1 METFKTLYVSLLPYL
16 CCIPIGYLLSKRN
29 WIPKSWIHK
38 PLLFVLLPILVIDHV
53 LDAGFSNLL
62 ILAIVSF
69 LMAFLMVFPAILVDK
84 SIDNSGDVN
93 ILKSG
98 FSYFNVAFFGI
109 PTVKSLFGDDA
120 VTTLI
125 CIYVGTALYG
135 NIIGYIQVAK
145 SKFSTKQAIIEVLK
159 VPFIYII
166 ILALVLKAFKVETPQ
181 AVKPV
186 VDVIGTVVSVMGM
199 LIIGMNLTNIKFKS
213 LNWGYY
219 AKVLGIRAIS
229 AIVITAVLM
238 GLEYWLVD
246 GLEKEQRQV
255 MALIPLF
262 PIAANL
268 AVFASFLK
276 SQEKQAALLIVF
288 SMVISMILVPIGAL
302 IFA

>member
-1 METFKTLYVSLLPYL
+1 MDTFKSLYLSLLPYL
-16 CCIPIGYLLSKRN
+16 CCIPIGYLISKRD

-53 LDAGFSNLL
+53 LNAGFSNLV
-62 ILAIVSF
+62 ILAVISF
-69 LMAFLMVFPAILVDK
+69 LLAFLMIFPAILVNR
-84 SIDNSGDVN
+84 SIDDSGDIN

-109 PTVKSLFGDDA
+109 PTVKSLFGEDA

-145 SKFSTKQAIIEVLK
+145 SKYSTKKAIIEVLK

-166 ILALVLKAFKVETPQ
+166 ILALILKAFKVETPE
-181 AVKPV
+181 AVKPIV
-186 VDVIGTVVSVMGM
+186 SVLGTIVSVMGM
-199 LIIGMNLTNIKFKS
+199 LIIGMNLTNIRFKS

-219 AKVLGIRAIS
+219 GKVLGVRAIS
-229 AIVITAVLM
+229 AVIITAALM
-238 GLEYWLVD
+238 GLEYWLID
-246 GLEKEQRQV
+246 GLDKEQRQV

-268 AVFASFLK
+268 AVFSSFLK
-276 SQEKQAALLIVF
+276 SQEKEAALLIVF
-288 SMVISMILVPIGAL
+288 SMVLSLILVPLGAL

>member
-62 ILAIVSF
+62 ILAIISF
-69 LMAFLMVFPAILVDK
+69 LMAFLMVLPAILVDK

-229 AIVITAVLM
+229 AIAITAALM
-238 GLEYWLVD
+238 GLEYWLID
-246 GLEKEQRQV
+246 GLDKEQRQV

>member
-1 METFKTLYVSLLPYL
+1 METFKQLYVSLLPYL
-16 CCIPIGYLLSKRN
+16 CCIPIGYLISKRD

-53 LDAGFSNLL
+53 LDAGFSNLV
-62 ILAIVSF
+62 ILAIISF
-69 LMAFLMVFPAILVDK
+69 LLAFLMIFPAMLVDK
-84 SIDNSGDVN
+84 TVDNSGNIN

-166 ILALVLKAFKVETPQ
+166 ILALILNGFKVETPED
-181 AVKPV
+181 VKPV
-186 VDVIGTVVSVMGM
+186 VDVMGTVVSVMGM

-229 AIVITAVLM
+229 AILITAVLM
-238 GLEYWLVD
+238 GLEFWLID
-246 GLEKEQRQV
+246 GLDKEQRKV

-262 PIAANL
+262 PIVANL

>member
-1 METFKTLYVSLLPYL
+1 MDTFKSLYLSLLPYL
-16 CCIPIGYLLSKRN
+16 CCIPIGYLISKRD

-53 LDAGFSNLL
+53 LNAGFSNLV
-62 ILAIVSF
+62 ILAVISF
-69 LMAFLMVFPAILVDK
+69 LLAFLMIFPAILVNR
-84 SIDNSGDVN
+84 SIDDSGDIN

-109 PTVKSLFGDDA
+109 PTVKSLFGEDA

-145 SKFSTKQAIIEVLK
+145 SKYSTKKAIIEVLK

-166 ILALVLKAFKVETPQ
+166 ILALILKAFKVETPE
-181 AVKPV
+181 AVKPIV
-186 VDVIGTVVSVMGM
+186 SVLGTIVSVMGM
-199 LIIGMNLTNIKFKS
+199 LIIGMNLTNIRFKS

-219 AKVLGIRAIS
+219 GKVLGVRAIS
-229 AIVITAVLM
+229 AVIITAALM
-238 GLEYWLVD
+238 ALEYWLID
-246 GLEKEQRQV
+246 GLDKEQRQV

-268 AVFASFLK
+268 AVFSSFLK
-276 SQEKQAALLIVF
+276 SQEKEAALLIVF
-288 SMVISMILVPIGAL
+288 SMVLSLILVPLGAL

>member
-1 METFKTLYVSLLPYL
+1 MDRFKSLYLSLLPYL
-16 CCIPIGYLLSKRN
+16 CCIPIGYLISKRD

-53 LDAGFSNLL
+53 LNAGFSNLV
-62 ILAIVSF
+62 ILAVISF
-69 LMAFLMVFPAILVDK
+69 LLAFLMIFPAILVNR
-84 SIDNSGDVN
+84 SIDDSGDIN

-109 PTVKSLFGDDA
+109 PTVKSLFGEDA

-145 SKFSTKQAIIEVLK
+145 SKYSTKKAIIEVLK

-166 ILALVLKAFKVETPQ
+166 ILALILKAFKVETPE
-181 AVKPV
+181 AVKPIV
-186 VDVIGTVVSVMGM
+186 SVLGTIVSVMGM
-199 LIIGMNLTNIKFKS
+199 LIIGMNLTNIRFKS

-219 AKVLGIRAIS
+219 GKVLGVRAIS
-229 AIVITAVLM
+229 AVIITAALM
-238 GLEYWLVD
+238 ALEYWLID
-246 GLEKEQRQV
+246 GLDKEQRQV

-268 AVFASFLK
+268 AVFSSFLK
-276 SQEKQAALLIVF
+276 SQEKEAALLIVF
-288 SMVISMILVPIGAL
+288 SMVLSLILVPLGAL

>member
-1 METFKTLYVSLLPYL
+1 MDTFKSLYLSLLPYL
-16 CCIPIGYLLSKRN
+16 CCIPIGYLISKRD

-53 LDAGFSNLL
+53 LNAGFSNLV
-62 ILAIVSF
+62 ILAVISF
-69 LMAFLMVFPAILVDK
+69 LLAFLMIFPAILVNR
-84 SIDNSGDVN
+84 SIDDSGDIN

-109 PTVKSLFGDDA
+109 PTVKSLFGEDA

-145 SKFSTKQAIIEVLK
+145 SKYSTKKAIIEVLK

-166 ILALVLKAFKVETPQ
+166 ILALILKAFKVETPE
-181 AVKPV
+181 AVKPIV
-186 VDVIGTVVSVMGM
+186 SVLGTIVSVMGM
-199 LIIGMNLTNIKFKS
+199 LIIGMNLTNIRFKS

-219 AKVLGIRAIS
+219 SKVLGVRAIS
-229 AIVITAVLM
+229 AVIITAALM
-238 GLEYWLVD
+238 GLEYWLID
-246 GLEKEQRQV
+246 GLDKEQRQV

-268 AVFASFLK
+268 AVFSSFLK
-276 SQEKQAALLIVF
+276 SQEKEAALLIVF
-288 SMVISMILVPIGAL
+288 SMVLSLILVPLGAL

>member
-1 METFKTLYVSLLPYL
+1 MGTFKDLYISLLPYL
-16 CCIPIGYLLSKRN
+16 CCIPIGYLISKRE

-53 LDAGFSNLL
+53 LDAGFSNLV
-62 ILAIVSF
+62 ILAIISF
-69 LMAFLMVFPAILVDK
+69 LLAFLMIFPAMLVDK
-84 SIDNSGDVN
+84 TVDNSGNIN

-166 ILALVLKAFKVETPQ
+166 ILALILKGFKVETPE

-186 VDVIGTVVSVMGM
+186 VDMMGTVVSVMGM

-219 AKVLGIRAIS
+219 SKVLGIRSIS
-229 AIVITAVLM
+229 AILITAALM

>member
-1 METFKTLYVSLLPYL
+1 MDTFKSLYLSLLPYL
-16 CCIPIGYLLSKRN
+16 CCIPIGYLISKRD

-53 LDAGFSNLL
+53 LNAGFSNLV
-62 ILAIVSF
+62 ILAVISF
-69 LMAFLMVFPAILVDK
+69 LLAFLMIFPAILVNR
-84 SIDNSGDVN
+84 SIDDSGDIN

-109 PTVKSLFGDDA
+109 PTVKSLFGEDA

-145 SKFSTKQAIIEVLK
+145 SKYSTKKAIIEVLK

-166 ILALVLKAFKVETPQ
+166 ILALILKAFKVETPE
-181 AVKPV
+181 AVKPIV
-186 VDVIGTVVSVMGM
+186 SVLGTIVSVMGM
-199 LIIGMNLTNIKFKS
+199 LIIGMNLTNIRFKS

-219 AKVLGIRAIS
+219 SKVLGVRAIS
-229 AIVITAVLM
+229 AVIITAALM
-238 GLEYWLVD
+238 ALEYWLID
-246 GLEKEQRQV
+246 GLDKEQRQV

-268 AVFASFLK
+268 AVFSSFLK
-276 SQEKQAALLIVF
+276 SQEKEAALLIVF
-288 SMVISMILVPIGAL
+288 SMVLSLILVPLGAL

>member
-1 METFKTLYVSLLPYL
+1 MDTFKSLYLSLLPYL
-16 CCIPIGYLLSKRN
+16 CCIPIGYLISKRD

-53 LDAGFSNLL
+53 LNAGFSNLV
-62 ILAIVSF
+62 ILAVISF
-69 LMAFLMVFPAILVDK
+69 LLAFLMIFPAILVNR
-84 SIDNSGDVN
+84 SIDDSGDLN

-109 PTVKSLFGDDA
+109 PTVKSLFGEDA

-145 SKFSTKQAIIEVLK
+145 SKYSTKKAIIEVLK

-166 ILALVLKAFKVETPQ
+166 ILALILKAFKVETPE
-181 AVKPV
+181 AVKPIV
-186 VDVIGTVVSVMGM
+186 SVLGTIVSVMGM
-199 LIIGMNLTNIKFKS
+199 LIIGMNLTNIRFKS

-219 AKVLGIRAIS
+219 GKVLGVRAIS
-229 AIVITAVLM
+229 AVIITAALM
-238 GLEYWLVD
+238 ALEYWLID
-246 GLEKEQRQV
+246 GLDKEQRQV

-268 AVFASFLK
+268 AVFSSFLK
-276 SQEKQAALLIVF
+276 SQEKEAALLIVF
-288 SMVISMILVPIGAL
+288 SMVLSLILVPLGAL

>member
-1 METFKTLYVSLLPYL
+1 METFKQLYVSLLPYL
-16 CCIPIGYLLSKRN
+16 CCIPIGYLISKRD

-53 LDAGFSNLL
+53 LDAGFSNLV
-62 ILAIVSF
+62 ILAIISF
-69 LMAFLMVFPAILVDK
+69 LLAFLMIFPAMLVDK
-84 SIDNSGDVN
+84 TVDNSGNIN

-166 ILALVLKAFKVETPQ
+166 ILALILKGFKVETPED
-181 AVKPV
+181 VKPV
-186 VDVIGTVVSVMGM
+186 VDVMGTVVSVMGM

-229 AIVITAVLM
+229 AILITAVLM
-238 GLEYWLVD
+238 GLEFWLID
-246 GLEKEQRQV
+246 GLDKEQRKV

>member
-1 METFKTLYVSLLPYL
+1 MDTFKSLYLSLLPYL
-16 CCIPIGYLLSKRN
+16 CCIPIGYLISKRD

-53 LDAGFSNLL
+53 LNAGFSNLV
-62 ILAIVSF
+62 ILAVISF
-69 LMAFLMVFPAILVDK
+69 LLAFLMIFPAILVNR
-84 SIDNSGDVN
+84 SIDDSGDLN

-109 PTVKSLFGDDA
+109 PTVKSLFGEDA

-145 SKFSTKQAIIEVLK
+145 SKYSTKKAIIEVLK
-159 VPFIYII
+159 VPFIDII
-166 ILALVLKAFKVETPQ
+166 ILALILKAFKVETPE
-181 AVKPV
+181 AVKPIV
-186 VDVIGTVVSVMGM
+186 SVLGTIVSVMGM
-199 LIIGMNLTNIKFKS
+199 LIIGMNLTNIRFKS

-219 AKVLGIRAIS
+219 SKVLGVRAIS
-229 AIVITAVLM
+229 AVIITAALM
-238 GLEYWLVD
+238 GLEYWLID
-246 GLEKEQRQV
+246 GLDKEQRQV

-268 AVFASFLK
+268 AVFSSFLK
-276 SQEKQAALLIVF
+276 SQEKEAALLIVF
-288 SMVISMILVPIGAL
+288 SMVLSLILVPLGAL

>member
-1 METFKTLYVSLLPYL
+1 METFKSLYLSLLPYL
-16 CCIPIGYLLSKRN
+16 CCIPVGYFISKYN

-38 PLLFVLLPILVIDHV
+38 PLLFLLLPILVIDHV
-53 LDAGFSNLL
+53 LAAGFSNLV
-62 ILAIVSF
+62 ILAVISF
-69 LMAFLMVFPAILVDK
+69 LLAFLMIFPAILVDK
-84 SIDNSGDVN
+84 WIDKSGNIN

-109 PTVKSLFGDDA
+109 PTVKSLFGDEA

-145 SKFSTKQAIIEVLK
+145 SKFSTKQALIEVLK

-166 ILALVLKAFKVETPQ
+166 VLALILKGFKVETPETI
-181 AVKPV
+181 KP
-186 VDVIGTVVSVMGM
+186 IISVMGTIVSVLGM
-199 LIIGMNLTNIKFKS
+199 IIIGMNLTNIKFKS
-213 LNWGYY
+213 LDWKYY
-219 AKVLGIRAIS
+219 AKILGVRAIS
-229 AIVITAVLM
+229 AILITAALM
-238 GLEYWLVD
+238 GLEFWLID
-246 GLEKEQRQV
+246 GLEKQQRQV
-255 MALIPLF
+255 LALVALF

-288 SMVISMILVPIGAL
+288 SMIISLVLVPLGAL

>member
-1 METFKTLYVSLLPYL
+1 MGTFKDLYISLLPYL
-16 CCIPIGYLLSKRN
+16 CCIPVGYLISKRE

-53 LDAGFSNLL
+53 LDAGFSNLV
-62 ILAIVSF
+62 ILAVISF
-69 LMAFLMVFPAILVDK
+69 LLAFLMIFPAMLVDK
-84 SIDNSGDVN
+84 TVDNSGNIN

-166 ILALVLKAFKVETPQ
+166 ILALILKGFKVETPE

-186 VDVIGTVVSVMGM
+186 VDVMGTVVSVMGM

-219 AKVLGIRAIS
+219 SKVLGIRAIS
-229 AIVITAVLM
+229 AILITAALM

>member
-1 METFKTLYVSLLPYL
+1 MDTFKSLYLSLLPYL
-16 CCIPIGYLLSKRN
+16 CCIPIGYLISKRD

-38 PLLFVLLPILVIDHV
+38 PLLFILLPILVIDHV
-53 LDAGFSNLL
+53 LNAGFSNLV
-62 ILAIVSF
+62 ILAVISF
-69 LMAFLMVFPAILVDK
+69 LLAFLMIFPAILVNR
-84 SIDNSGDVN
+84 SIDDSGDIN

-109 PTVKSLFGDDA
+109 PTVKSLFGEDA

-145 SKFSTKQAIIEVLK
+145 SKYSTKKAIIEVLK

-166 ILALVLKAFKVETPQ
+166 ILALILKAFKVETPE
-181 AVKPV
+181 AVKPIV
-186 VDVIGTVVSVMGM
+186 SVLGTIVSVMGM
-199 LIIGMNLTNIKFKS
+199 LIIGMNLTNIRFKS

-219 AKVLGIRAIS
+219 GKVLGVRAIS
-229 AIVITAVLM
+229 AVIITAALM
-238 GLEYWLVD
+238 ALEYWLID
-246 GLEKEQRQV
+246 GLDKEQRQV

-268 AVFASFLK
+268 AVFSSFLK
-276 SQEKQAALLIVF
+276 SQEKEAALLIVF
-288 SMVISMILVPIGAL
+288 SMVLSLILVPLGAL

>member
-62 ILAIVSF
+62 ILAIISF

-159 VPFIYII
+159 IPFIYII

-229 AIVITAVLM
+229 AIAITAALM
-238 GLEYWLVD
+238 GLEYWLID
-246 GLEKEQRQV
+246 GLNKEQRQV

-276 SQEKQAALLIVF
+276 SQERQAALLIVF

>member
-1 METFKTLYVSLLPYL
+1 MDTFKSLYLSLLPYL
-16 CCIPIGYLLSKRN
+16 CCIPIGYLISKRD

-53 LDAGFSNLL
+53 LNAGFSNLV
-62 ILAIVSF
+62 ILAVISF
-69 LMAFLMVFPAILVDK
+69 LLAFLMIFPAILVNR
-84 SIDNSGDVN
+84 SIDDSGDIN

-109 PTVKSLFGDDA
+109 PTVKSLFGEDA

-145 SKFSTKQAIIEVLK
+145 SKYSTKKAIIEVLK

-166 ILALVLKAFKVETPQ
+166 ILALILKAFKVETPES
-181 AVKPV
+181 VKPIV
-186 VDVIGTVVSVMGM
+186 SVLGTIVSVMGM
-199 LIIGMNLTNIKFKS
+199 LIIGMNLTNIRFKS

-219 AKVLGIRAIS
+219 GKVLGVRTIS
-229 AIVITAVLM
+229 AVIITAALM
-238 GLEYWLVD
+238 GLEYWLID
-246 GLEKEQRQV
+246 GLDKEQRQV

-268 AVFASFLK
+268 AVFSSFLK
-276 SQEKQAALLIVF
+276 SQEKEAALLIVF
-288 SMVISMILVPIGAL
+288 SMVLSLILVPLGAL

>member
-1 METFKTLYVSLLPYL
+1 MDTFKSLYLSLLPYL
-16 CCIPIGYLLSKRN
+16 CCIPIGYLISKRD

-53 LDAGFSNLL
+53 LNAGFSNLV
-62 ILAIVSF
+62 ILAVISF
-69 LMAFLMVFPAILVDK
+69 LLAFLMIFPAILVNR
-84 SIDNSGDVN
+84 SIDDSGDLN

-109 PTVKSLFGDDA
+109 PTVKSLFGEDA

-145 SKFSTKQAIIEVLK
+145 SKYSTKKAIIEVLK

-166 ILALVLKAFKVETPQ
+166 ILALILKAFKVETPE
-181 AVKPV
+181 AVKPIV
-186 VDVIGTVVSVMGM
+186 SVLGTIVSVMGM
-199 LIIGMNLTNIKFKS
+199 LIIGMNLTNIRFKS

-219 AKVLGIRAIS
+219 SKVLGVRAIS
-229 AIVITAVLM
+229 AVIITAALM
-238 GLEYWLVD
+238 GLEYWLID
-246 GLEKEQRQV
+246 GLDKEQRQV

-268 AVFASFLK
+268 AVFSSFLK
-276 SQEKQAALLIVF
+276 SQEKEAALLIVF
-288 SMVISMILVPIGAL
+288 SMVLSLILVPLGAL

>member
-1 METFKTLYVSLLPYL
+1 MGTFKDLYISLLPYL
-16 CCIPIGYLLSKRN
+16 CCIPIGYLISKRE

-53 LDAGFSNLL
+53 LDAAFSNLV
-62 ILAIVSF
+62 ILAIISF
-69 LMAFLMVFPAILVDK
+69 LLAFLMIFPAMLVDK
-84 SIDNSGDVN
+84 TVDNSGNIN

-166 ILALVLKAFKVETPQ
+166 ILALILKGFKVETPE

-186 VDVIGTVVSVMGM
+186 VDVMGTVVSVMGM

-219 AKVLGIRAIS
+219 SKVLGIRAIS
-229 AIVITAVLM
+229 AILITAALM

>member
-1 METFKTLYVSLLPYL
+1 MGTFKDLYISLLPYL
-16 CCIPIGYLLSKRN
+16 CCIPVGYLISKRE

-53 LDAGFSNLL
+53 LDAGFSNLV
-62 ILAIVSF
+62 ILAVISF
-69 LMAFLMVFPAILVDK
+69 LLAFLMIFPAMLVDK
-84 SIDNSGDVN
+84 TVDNSGNIN

-166 ILALVLKAFKVETPQ
+166 ILALILKGFKVETPE

-186 VDVIGTVVSVMGM
+186 VDVMGTVVSVMGM

-219 AKVLGIRAIS
+219 SKVLGIRAIS
-229 AIVITAVLM
+229 AILITAALM

-288 SMVISMILVPIGAL
+288 SMVISMILVPIGVL

>member
-1 METFKTLYVSLLPYL
+1 MDTFKSLYLSLLPYL
-16 CCIPIGYLLSKRN
+16 CCIPIGYLISKRD

-53 LDAGFSNLL
+53 LNAGFSNLV
-62 ILAIVSF
+62 ILAVISF
-69 LMAFLMVFPAILVDK
+69 LLAFLMIFPAILVNR
-84 SIDNSGDVN
+84 SIDDSGDIN

-109 PTVKSLFGDDA
+109 PTVKSLFGEDA

-145 SKFSTKQAIIEVLK
+145 SKYSTKKAIIEVLK

-166 ILALVLKAFKVETPQ
+166 ILALILKAFKVETPE
-181 AVKPV
+181 AVKPIV
-186 VDVIGTVVSVMGM
+186 SVLGTIVSVMGM
-199 LIIGMNLTNIKFKS
+199 LIIGMNLTNIRFKS

-219 AKVLGIRAIS
+219 GKVLGVRTIS
-229 AIVITAVLM
+229 AVIITAALM
-238 GLEYWLVD
+238 ALEYWLID
-246 GLEKEQRQV
+246 GLDKEQRQV

-268 AVFASFLK
+268 AVFSSFLK
-276 SQEKQAALLIVF
+276 SQEKEAALLIVF
-288 SMVISMILVPIGAL
+288 SMVLSLILVPLGAL

>member
-1 METFKTLYVSLLPYL
+1 MDTFKSLYLSLLPYL
-16 CCIPIGYLLSKRN
+16 CFIPIGYLISKRD

-53 LDAGFSNLL
+53 LNAGFSNLV
-62 ILAIVSF
+62 ILAVISF
-69 LMAFLMVFPAILVDK
+69 LLAFLMIFPAILVNR
-84 SIDNSGDVN
+84 SIDDSGDLN

-109 PTVKSLFGDDA
+109 PTVKSLFGEDA

-145 SKFSTKQAIIEVLK
+145 SKYSTKKAIIEVLK

-166 ILALVLKAFKVETPQ
+166 ILALILKAFKVETPE
-181 AVKPV
+181 AVKPIV
-186 VDVIGTVVSVMGM
+186 SVLGTIVSVMGM
-199 LIIGMNLTNIKFKS
+199 LIIGMNLTNIRFKS

-219 AKVLGIRAIS
+219 GKVLGVRAIS
-229 AIVITAVLM
+229 AVIITAALM
-238 GLEYWLVD
+238 ALEYWLID
-246 GLEKEQRQV
+246 GLDKEQLQV

-268 AVFASFLK
+268 AVFSSFLK
-276 SQEKQAALLIVF
+276 SQEKEAALLIVF
-288 SMVISMILVPIGAL
+288 SMVLSLILVPLGAL

>member
-1 METFKTLYVSLLPYL
+1 MDTFKSLYLSLLPYL
-16 CCIPIGYLLSKRN
+16 CCIPIGYLISKRD

-53 LDAGFSNLL
+53 LNAGFSNLV
-62 ILAIVSF
+62 ILAVISF
-69 LMAFLMVFPAILVDK
+69 LLAFLMIFPAILVNR
-84 SIDNSGDVN
+84 SIDDSGDIN

-109 PTVKSLFGDDA
+109 PTVKSLFGEDA
-120 VTTLI
+120 VTRLI

-145 SKFSTKQAIIEVLK
+145 SKYSTKKAIIEVLK

-166 ILALVLKAFKVETPQ
+166 ILALILKAFKVETPE
-181 AVKPV
+181 AVKPIV
-186 VDVIGTVVSVMGM
+186 SVLGTIVSVMGM
-199 LIIGMNLTNIKFKS
+199 LIIGMNLTNIRFKS

-219 AKVLGIRAIS
+219 GKVLGVRTIS
-229 AIVITAVLM
+229 AVIITAALM
-238 GLEYWLVD
+238 GLEYWLID
-246 GLEKEQRQV
+246 GLDKEQRQV

-268 AVFASFLK
+268 AVFSSFLK
-276 SQEKQAALLIVF
+276 SQEKEAALLIVF
-288 SMVISMILVPIGAL
+288 SMVLSLILVPLGAL

>member
-1 METFKTLYVSLLPYL
+1 MDTFKSLYLSLLPYL
-16 CCIPIGYLLSKRN
+16 CCIPIGYLISKRD

-53 LDAGFSNLL
+53 LNAGFSNLV
-62 ILAIVSF
+62 ILAVISF
-69 LMAFLMVFPAILVDK
+69 LLAFLMIFPAILVNR
-84 SIDNSGDVN
+84 SIDDSGDLN

-109 PTVKSLFGDDA
+109 PTVKSLFGEDA

-145 SKFSTKQAIIEVLK
+145 SKYSTKKAIIEVLK

-166 ILALVLKAFKVETPQ
+166 ILALILKAFKVETPE
-181 AVKPV
+181 AVKPIV
-186 VDVIGTVVSVMGM
+186 SVLGTIVSVMGM
-199 LIIGMNLTNIKFKS
+199 LIIGMNLTNIRFKS

-219 AKVLGIRAIS
+219 GKVLGVRAIS
-229 AIVITAVLM
+229 AVIITAALM
-238 GLEYWLVD
+238 GLEYWLID
-246 GLEKEQRQV
+246 GLDKEQRQV

-268 AVFASFLK
+268 AVFSSFLK
-276 SQEKQAALLIVF
+276 SQEKEAALLIVF
-288 SMVISMILVPIGAL
+288 SMVLSLILVPLGAL

>member
-1 METFKTLYVSLLPYL
+1 MDTFKSLYLSLLPYL
-16 CCIPIGYLLSKRN
+16 CCIPVGYLINKKK

-53 LDAGFSNLL
+53 LDAGFSNLV
-62 ILAIVSF
+62 ILAILSF
-69 LMAFLMVFPAILVDK
+69 LMAFLMIFPAMLVNK
-84 SIDNSGDVN
+84 SIDSSGDIN

-98 FSYFNVAFFGI
+98 FSYFNIAFFGI
-109 PTVKSLFGDDA
+109 PTVKSLFGDEA

-145 SKFSTKQAIIEVLK
+145 SKFSTKQAILEVLK
-159 VPFIYII
+159 VPFIYVI
-166 ILALVLKAFKVETPQ
+166 ILALILKGFKVETPE

-186 VDVIGTVVSVMGM
+186 VNVMGTVVSVMGM
-199 LIIGMNLTNIKFKS
+199 LIIGMNLTNIHFKS

-219 AKVLGIRAIS
+219 AKVLGVRAIS
-229 AIVITAVLM
+229 AILITAVLM
-238 GLEYWLVD
+238 GLEYWLID
-246 GLEKEQRQV
+246 GLDKEQRQV

-268 AVFASFLK
+268 AVFSSFLK

-288 SMVISMILVPIGAL
+288 SMIISLILVPIGAL

>member
-1 METFKTLYVSLLPYL
+1 MDTFKSLYLSLLPYL
-16 CCIPIGYLLSKRN
+16 CCIPIGYLISKRD

-53 LDAGFSNLL
+53 LNAGFSNLV
-62 ILAIVSF
+62 ILAVISF
-69 LMAFLMVFPAILVDK
+69 LLAFLMIFPAILVNR
-84 SIDNSGDVN
+84 SIDDSGDIN

-109 PTVKSLFGDDA
+109 PTVKSLFGEDA

-145 SKFSTKQAIIEVLK
+145 SKYSTKKAIIEVLK

-166 ILALVLKAFKVETPQ
+166 ILALILKAFKVETPQ
-181 AVKPV
+181 AVKPIV
-186 VDVIGTVVSVMGM
+186 SVLGTIVSVMGM
-199 LIIGMNLTNIKFKS
+199 LIIGMNLTNIRFKS

-219 AKVLGIRAIS
+219 GKVLGVRAIS
-229 AIVITAVLM
+229 AVIITAALM
-238 GLEYWLVD
+238 GLEYWLID
-246 GLEKEQRQV
+246 GLDKEQRQV

-268 AVFASFLK
+268 AVFSSFLK
-276 SQEKQAALLIVF
+276 SQEKEAALLIVF
-288 SMVISMILVPIGAL
+288 SMVLSLILVPLGAL

>member
-1 METFKTLYVSLLPYL
+1 M
-16 CCIPIGYLLSKRN
+16 
-29 WIPKSWIHK
+29 
-38 PLLFVLLPILVIDHV
+38 IDHV
-53 LDAGFSNLL
+53 LNAGFSNLV
-62 ILAIVSF
+62 ILAVISF
-69 LMAFLMVFPAILVDK
+69 LLAFLMIFPAILVNR
-84 SIDNSGDVN
+84 SIDDSGDIN

-109 PTVKSLFGDDA
+109 PTVKSLFGEDA

-145 SKFSTKQAIIEVLK
+145 SKYSTKKAIIEVLK

-166 ILALVLKAFKVETPQ
+166 ILALILKAFKVETPE
-181 AVKPV
+181 AVKPIV
-186 VDVIGTVVSVMGM
+186 SVLGTIVSVMGM
-199 LIIGMNLTNIKFKS
+199 LIIGMNLTNIRFKS

-219 AKVLGIRAIS
+219 GKVLGVRAIS
-229 AIVITAVLM
+229 AVIITAALM
-238 GLEYWLVD
+238 GLEYWLID
-246 GLEKEQRQV
+246 GLDKEQRQV

-268 AVFASFLK
+268 AVFSSFLK
-276 SQEKQAALLIVF
+276 SQEKEAALLIVF
-288 SMVISMILVPIGAL
+288 SMVLSLILVPLGAL

>member
-1 METFKTLYVSLLPYL
+1 MDTFKSLYLSLLPYL
-16 CCIPIGYLLSKRN
+16 CFIPIGYLISKRDL
-29 WIPKSWIHK
+29 IPKSWIHK

-53 LDAGFSNLL
+53 LNAGFSNLV
-62 ILAIVSF
+62 ILAVISF
-69 LMAFLMVFPAILVDK
+69 LLAFLMIFPAILVNR
-84 SIDNSGDVN
+84 SIDDSGDIN

-109 PTVKSLFGDDA
+109 PTVKSLFGEDA

-145 SKFSTKQAIIEVLK
+145 SKYSTKKAIIEVLK

-166 ILALVLKAFKVETPQ
+166 ILALILKAFKVETPE
-181 AVKPV
+181 AVKPIV
-186 VDVIGTVVSVMGM
+186 SVLGTIVSVMGM
-199 LIIGMNLTNIKFKS
+199 LIIGMNLTNIRFKS

-219 AKVLGIRAIS
+219 GKVLGVRAIS
-229 AIVITAVLM
+229 AVIITAALM
-238 GLEYWLVD
+238 ALEYWLID
-246 GLEKEQRQV
+246 GLDKEKRQV

-268 AVFASFLK
+268 AVFSSFLK
-276 SQEKQAALLIVF
+276 SQEKEAALLIVF
-288 SMVISMILVPIGAL
+288 SMVLSLILVPLGAL

>member
-1 METFKTLYVSLLPYL
+1 MDTFKSLYLSLLPYL
-16 CCIPIGYLLSKRN
+16 CCIPIGYLISKRD

-53 LDAGFSNLL
+53 LNAGFSNLV
-62 ILAIVSF
+62 ILAVISF
-69 LMAFLMVFPAILVDK
+69 LLAFLMIFPAILVNR
-84 SIDNSGDVN
+84 SIDDSGDIN

-109 PTVKSLFGDDA
+109 PTVKSLFGEDA

-145 SKFSTKQAIIEVLK
+145 SKYSTKKAIIEVLK

-166 ILALVLKAFKVETPQ
+166 ILALILKAFKVETPE
-181 AVKPV
+181 AVKPIV
-186 VDVIGTVVSVMGM
+186 SVLGTIVSVMGM
-199 LIIGMNLTNIKFKS
+199 LIIGMNLTNIRFKS

-219 AKVLGIRAIS
+219 GKVLGVRTIS
-229 AIVITAVLM
+229 AVIITAALM
-238 GLEYWLVD
+238 GLEYWLID
-246 GLEKEQRQV
+246 GLDKEQRQV

-268 AVFASFLK
+268 AVFSSFLK
-276 SQEKQAALLIVF
+276 SQEKEAALLIVF
-288 SMVISMILVPIGAL
+288 SMVLSLILVPLGAL

>member
-1 METFKTLYVSLLPYL
+1 MDTFKSLYLSLLPYL
-16 CCIPIGYLLSKRN
+16 CCIPVGYLINKKK

-53 LDAGFSNLL
+53 LDAGFSNLV
-62 ILAIVSF
+62 ILAILSF
-69 LMAFLMVFPAILVDK
+69 LMAFLMIFPAMLVNK
-84 SIDNSGDVN
+84 SIDSSGDIN

-109 PTVKSLFGDDA
+109 PTVKSLFGDEA

-145 SKFSTKQAIIEVLK
+145 SKFSTKQAILEVLK
-159 VPFIYII
+159 VPFIYVI
-166 ILALVLKAFKVETPQ
+166 ILALILKGFKVETPE

-186 VDVIGTVVSVMGM
+186 VNVMGTVVSVMGM
-199 LIIGMNLTNIKFKS
+199 LIIGMNLTNIHFKS

-219 AKVLGIRAIS
+219 AKVLGVRAIS
-229 AIVITAVLM
+229 AILITAVLM
-238 GLEYWLVD
+238 GLEYWIID
-246 GLEKEQRQV
+246 GLDKEQRQV

-268 AVFASFLK
+268 AVFSSFLK

-288 SMVISMILVPIGAL
+288 SMIISLILVPIGAL

>member
-1 METFKTLYVSLLPYL
+1 MGTFKDLYISLLPYL
-16 CCIPIGYLLSKRN
+16 CCIPIGYLISKRE

-53 LDAGFSNLL
+53 LDAGFSNLV
-62 ILAIVSF
+62 ILAVISF
-69 LMAFLMVFPAILVDK
+69 LLAFLMIFPAMLVDK
-84 SIDNSGDVN
+84 TVDNSGNIN

-166 ILALVLKAFKVETPQ
+166 ILALILKGFKVETPE

-186 VDVIGTVVSVMGM
+186 VDVMGTVVSVMGM

-219 AKVLGIRAIS
+219 SKVLGIRAIS
-229 AIVITAVLM
+229 AILITAALM

>member
-1 METFKTLYVSLLPYL
+1 MDTFKSLYLSLLPYL
-16 CCIPIGYLLSKRN
+16 CCIPIGYLISKRD

-38 PLLFVLLPILVIDHV
+38 PLLFILLPILVIDHV
-53 LDAGFSNLL
+53 LNAGFSNLV
-62 ILAIVSF
+62 ILAVISF
-69 LMAFLMVFPAILVDK
+69 LLAFLMIFPAILVNR
-84 SIDNSGDVN
+84 SIDDSGDLN

-109 PTVKSLFGDDA
+109 PTVKSLFGEDA

-145 SKFSTKQAIIEVLK
+145 SKYSTKKAIIEVLK

-166 ILALVLKAFKVETPQ
+166 ILALILKAFKVETPE
-181 AVKPV
+181 AVKPIV
-186 VDVIGTVVSVMGM
+186 SVLGTIVSVMGM
-199 LIIGMNLTNIKFKS
+199 LIIGMNLTNIRFKS

-219 AKVLGIRAIS
+219 GKVLGVRAIS
-229 AIVITAVLM
+229 AVIITAALM
-238 GLEYWLVD
+238 ALEYWLID
-246 GLEKEQRQV
+246 GLDKEQRQV

-268 AVFASFLK
+268 AVFSSFLK
-276 SQEKQAALLIVF
+276 SQEKEAALLIVF
-288 SMVISMILVPIGAL
+288 SMVLSLILVPLGAL

>member
-1 METFKTLYVSLLPYL
+1 MGTFKDLYLSLLPYL
-16 CCIPIGYLLSKRN
+16 CCIPIGYLISKRE

-53 LDAGFSNLL
+53 LDAGFSNLV
-62 ILAIVSF
+62 ILAIISF
-69 LMAFLMVFPAILVDK
+69 LLAFLMIFPAMLVDK
-84 SIDNSGDVN
+84 TVDNSGNIN

-166 ILALVLKAFKVETPQ
+166 ILALILKGFKVETPE
-181 AVKPV
+181 ALKPV
-186 VDVIGTVVSVMGM
+186 VDVMGTVVSVMGM

-219 AKVLGIRAIS
+219 SKVLGIRAIS
-229 AIVITAVLM
+229 AILITAALM

>member
-1 METFKTLYVSLLPYL
+1 MGTFKDLYISLLPYL
-16 CCIPIGYLLSKRN
+16 CCIPIGYLISKRE

-53 LDAGFSNLL
+53 LDAGFSNLV
-62 ILAIVSF
+62 ILAIISF
-69 LMAFLMVFPAILVDK
+69 LLAFLMIFPAMLVDK
-84 SIDNSGDVN
+84 TVDNSGNIN

-166 ILALVLKAFKVETPQ
+166 ILALILKGFKVETPE

-186 VDVIGTVVSVMGM
+186 VDVMGTVVSVMGM

-219 AKVLGIRAIS
+219 SKVLGIRAIS
-229 AIVITAVLM
+229 AILITAALM